1 MMAYNIYSKDGEIL
15 FSSDAGNVRQCVEIA
30 IKNKVDLSGANL
42 SGADLSGANLSG
54 TNLRWANLS
63 ETNLRWANLSDA
75 SGFKHAPI
83 NFSGGRFHLL
93 ILDDTIFWGC
103 RNFSFEEARNLTLDG
118 CRENWEPEVF
128 ERDKKTL
135 VYLLDTYRQGVI

>member
-30 IKNKVDLSGANL
+30 IKNKVDLSGADL
-42 SGADLSGANLSG
+42 SGADLSGADLSV
-54 TNLRWANLS
+54 T
-63 ETNLRWANLSDA
+63 NLSDA

-93 ILDDTIFWGC
+93 ILDDTIF
-103 RNFSFEEARNLTLDG
+103 
-118 CRENWEPEVF
+118 
-128 ERDKKTL
+128 
-135 VYLLDTYRQGVI
+135 